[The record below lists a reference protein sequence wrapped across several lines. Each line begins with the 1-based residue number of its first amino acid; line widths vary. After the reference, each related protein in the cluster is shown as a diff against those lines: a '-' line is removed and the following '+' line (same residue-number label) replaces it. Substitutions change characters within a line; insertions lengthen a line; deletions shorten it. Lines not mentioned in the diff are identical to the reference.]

1 MRPLIAVP
9 TQFMIDGSNEITK
22 FSFLFLALVK
32 TSCPK
37 IIPPDMF
44 CGCDGISQISK
55 LIFDLQQKIEHIRY
69 WSQLGL

>member
-9 TQFMIDGSNEITK
+9 TRFMIDGSNEITK
-22 FSFLFLALVK
+22 FPFPFLALVK
-32 TSCPK
+32 TLCPK

-44 CGCDGISQISK
+44 CGCDGISQISN

-69 WSQLGL
+69 

>member
-9 TQFMIDGSNEITK
+9 TRFMIDGSNEITK
-22 FSFLFLALVK
+22 FPFPFLALVK

-44 CGCDGISQISK
+44 CGCDGISQISN

-69 WSQLGL
+69 